1 MEVLELLMKF
11 SERWD
16 PMLIIE
22 SMATGGATEASSY
35 HDLSWET
42 CGSHITLEVSILS
55 VTGPFHWLLKVFLGL
70 LGTLLG

>member
-1 MEVLELLMKF
+1 MKF

-22 SMATGGATEASSY
+22 SMATGGATESSSC

-42 CGSHITLEVSILS
+42 CGSHITMEVSILS
-55 VTGPFHWLLKVFLGL
+55 LTGPFNRLLEVFLYL
-70 LGTLLG
+70 LGTL